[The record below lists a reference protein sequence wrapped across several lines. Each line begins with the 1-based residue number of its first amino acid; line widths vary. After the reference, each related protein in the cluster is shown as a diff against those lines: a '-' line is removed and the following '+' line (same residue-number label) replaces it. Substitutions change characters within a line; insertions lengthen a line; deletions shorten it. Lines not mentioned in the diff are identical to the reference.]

1 MSDLESRIQES
12 YGRLGIGS
20 TVYLLRDSE
29 AEDDQL
35 PDPSVVREVFKADVR
50 QVDPDYRRGVY
61 LLDWLDL
68 RTRDDYEDGG
78 IYTVSPREVF
88 KLGELNALIRNRT
101 PLPLPKASKLD
112 KVLASNSG
120 KFAAVVA
127 AAMAETI
134 LERFVDDPRDA
145 SGQILHKR

>member
-1 MSDLESRIQES
+1 VSDLESRIQES

-29 AEDDQL
+29 AEYDQL
-35 PDPSVVREVFKADVR
+35 PDPGVVREVFKADVR

-61 LLDWLDL
+61 LVDWFDL
-68 RTRDDYEDGG
+68 LTREDYEDGV

-88 KLGELNALIRNRT
+88 KLGELNALIRDRT
-101 PLPLPKASKLD
+101 SLPKPTPSKLD
-112 KVLASNSG
+112 KRLASNSG
-120 KFAAVVA
+120 KFGAIVA

-145 SGQILHKR
+145 SGQLLNKR